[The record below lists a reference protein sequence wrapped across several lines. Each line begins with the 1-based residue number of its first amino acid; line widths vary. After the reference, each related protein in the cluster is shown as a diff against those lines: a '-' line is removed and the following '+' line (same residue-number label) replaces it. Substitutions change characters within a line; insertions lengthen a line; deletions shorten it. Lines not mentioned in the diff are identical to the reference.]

1 MTMDGARF
9 EERTAELAERLR
21 QDMETIVCV
30 DSHTGGE
37 PTRLVIGGLP
47 HIEGKTISEKSK
59 FFEKNYDHIRTIL
72 TAEPR
77 GRQAMHA
84 LILCPPTSE
93 EADFGLIITCALG
106 YLDMCGHGLI
116 GAVSTVIEMGIVEA
130 VEPLTELTVE
140 TPSGEMWVQAKI
152 VDGKVDGVTFRN
164 QPAFVPYRDV
174 EIEIPKYGTI
184 KVDVAYGGNWF
195 PIVDAQQLGLEL
207 SNKNLKNVGE
217 ATDFILEAVRA
228 VITPE
233 HPVLG
238 RGSID
243 QMVFMGPSRNPTA
256 HSMNLT
262 TSTALGFD
270 RSPCGTGSSAKMA
283 VLHAQGKLGMNEEH
297 VLESATTGSLFRG
310 RLIEATKVGDLD
322 AVVPEITGY
331 AYLTSIQYMLVDDRD
346 SLKHG
351 FSIP

>member
-1 MTMDGARF
+1 MSKKAAYI
-9 EERTAELAERLR
+9 ERALQLTEQLR
-21 QDMETIVCV
+21 RDKDAIVCV

-37 PTRLVIGGLP
+37 PTRLVIGVLP
-47 HIEGKTISEKSK
+47 PIEGNSISEKSQ
-59 FFEKNYDHIRTIL
+59 FFERNYDHIRTML

-84 LILCPPTSE
+84 LFLCPPSTAR
-93 EADFGLIITCALG
+93 ADFGLIITCALG

-116 GAVSTVIEMGIVEA
+116 GAVSTVLELGIVEP
-130 VEPLTELTVE
+130 VEPVTELIVE
-140 TPSGEMWVQAKI
+140 TPSGEMRVQAEI
-152 VDGKVDGVTFRN
+152 VNGKVEGVTFRN

-174 EIEIPKYGTI
+174 EIEIPKYGAI

-195 PIVDAQQLGLEL
+195 PIVDAEKLGLEL
-207 SNKNLKNVGE
+207 SNNNLKNVGE
-217 ATDFILEAVRA
+217 ATDFILEAVRS

-233 HPVLG
+233 HPLLG
-238 RGSID
+238 RGSVD
-243 QMVFMGPSRNPTA
+243 QMVFIGPSRNPAA

-283 VLHAQGKLGMNEEH
+283 VLHAQGKLGLNEIH
-297 VLESATTGSLFRG
+297 VHESATTGSLFKG
-310 RLIEATKVGDLD
+310 RLVEAAKVGDLD

-331 AYLTSIQYMLVDDRD
+331 AYLTGIQYMLVDDRD

-351 FSIP
+351 FIVE